1 MHHHSGTVYL
11 IPINMSAININAG
24 FTKNMGQLIRS
35 KEREIRF
42 YLKKK
47 KKRKTVQKLVH
58 YSTFFHVPFVT
69 RDNSIPCS
77 RARCSI

>member
-47 KKRKTVQKLVH
+47 KKKKNSSKTSSLFYVLSRSVR
-58 YSTFFHVPFVT
+58 YT
-69 RDNSIPCS
+69 R
-77 RARCSI
+77 